1 MSKNSQNMIKS
12 PSGLSALAIKARS
25 EPYLQELNEAQRVAV
40 ETLEGPVLMWQE
52 RGLAKR
58 KR

>member
-12 PSGLSALAIKARS
+12 TSGLSALAIKARS

-40 ETLEGPVLMWQE
+40 ETLEGPLS
-52 RGLAKR
+52 LIHI
-58 KR
+58 